1 MNFLSSR
8 SLSPHNAFGA
18 RLTLHNYP
26 PGGHTSGAS
35 EMPPA
40 DRRTKLRRVAE
51 TLSKVGVTRFFAGD
65 YSNTKAGDVVRVCY
79 NFPLR
84 SGGEKRGLLGVV
96 RWIVREVMPGGFIE
110 ISAHHPLSH
119 QLMVTQVRSWVRVR

>member
-1 MNFLSSR
+1 MSLLSSR
-8 SLSPHNAFGA
+8 SLSPQNAFGA

-51 TLSKVGVTRFFAGD
+51 TLSKVGVTRFFAGEFL
-65 YSNTKAGDVVRVCY
+65 NTKVGDKVRRCFNGAGKFRARLGVSIWTVEHVFSSSCLDVVMHNR
-79 NFPLR
+79 FT
-84 SGGEKRGLLGVV
+84 GLVAY
-96 RWIVREVMPGGFIE
+96 RRRI
-110 ISAHHPLSH
+110 
-119 QLMVTQVRSWVRVR
+119 RSWVRVK